1 VTGYGVLSDSYDYV
15 IKRYSSNG
23 VEKWTQ
29 TFNSEEKLND
39 YASAVVIDKDNN
51 IYVTGSSHNSISKG
65 VSYTVKYGED
75 GTLLWQQKFDAPHS
89 IFENAFYIFLDDSNN
104 VFVGGDVAD
113 STNGWNF
120 FALKIK
126 QVLKTSLG
134 QGNNELPLEYFLS
147 QNFPNPFNPS
157 TLIQYVLPYESN
169 VIITV
174 YNTLGQIVKTFNEG
188 EKASGSYSLNFN
200 GEGLSSGIYF
210 YSINAASVDGKQN
223 FRATKK
229 MIVLK

>member
-1 VTGYGVLSDSYDYV
+1 MLLHNVRW
-15 IKRYSSNG
+15 IK
-23 VEKWTQ
+23 
-29 TFNSEEKLND
+29 EEKLND

-157 TLIQYVLPYESN
+157 TKIKFVIPKSSFVNLKVYDVHGNKIATLISEQKTAGEYEIEFDGSEL
-169 VIITV
+169 TSGV
-174 YNTLGQIVKTFNEG
+174 YFYQLKT
-188 EKASGSYSLNFN
+188 GSYI
-200 GEGLSSGIYF
+200 E
-210 YSINAASVDGKQN
+210 
-223 FRATKK
+223 TKK
-229 MIVLK
+229 MVLLR

>member
-1 VTGYGVLSDSYDYV
+1 M
-15 IKRYSSNG
+15 
-23 VEKWTQ
+23 
-29 TFNSEEKLND
+29 
-39 YASAVVIDKDNN
+39 
-51 IYVTGSSHNSISKG
+51 
-65 VSYTVKYGED
+65 
-75 GTLLWQQKFDAPHS
+75 
-89 IFENAFYIFLDDSNN
+89 
-104 VFVGGDVAD
+104 
-113 STNGWNF
+113 
-120 FALKIK
+120 
-126 QVLKTSLG
+126 
-134 QGNNELPLEYFLS
+134 
-147 QNFPNPFNPS
+147 
-157 TLIQYVLPYESN
+157 IQYVLPYESN